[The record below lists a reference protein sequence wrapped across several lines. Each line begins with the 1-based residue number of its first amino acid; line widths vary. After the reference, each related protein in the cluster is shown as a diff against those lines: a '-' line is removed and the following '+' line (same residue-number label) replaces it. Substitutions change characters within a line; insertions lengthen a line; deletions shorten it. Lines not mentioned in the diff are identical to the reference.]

1 MNTYHTLAIMINDLC
16 SMMTSSIEIPPSST
30 SDAAI
35 PDKSIQADTAD
46 GVYNYKSRYP
56 HRNKKA
62 KARRSPLGIDRHL

>member
-35 PDKSIQADTAD
+35 PDKSIQNGLPYRAVDAWIVTAHAPLE
-46 GVYNYKSRYP
+46 YQ
-56 HRNKKA
+56 NK
-62 KARRSPLGIDRHL
+62 